1 MLFRSLID
9 GLAALASGGLVRSA
23 HDISDGGLA
32 LALAECCFASYSLAE
47 AGHAVPAFRGAAA
60 SLGLTVSVDDPAPA
74 EYAVFGERGARAVVS
89 VSPENLAALLTIARQ
104 YGLAAREIGRVTRD
118 RFRIEQR
125 GHAVIES
132 AVEALRDA
140 WTNSLEQCLGIRK

>member
-1 MLFRSLID
+1 
-9 GLAALASGGLVRSA
+9 
-23 HDISDGGLA
+23 
-32 LALAECCFASYSLAE
+32 
-47 AGHAVPAFRGAAA
+47 
-60 SLGLTVSVDDPAPA
+60 VSVDDPAPA

-89 VSPENLAALLTIARQ
+89 VSPENLAAGLTIARQ
-104 YGLAAREIGRVTRD
+104 YGLAAREIGRVTRGD